1 MNIKHSY
8 LKLYED
14 NNLSNHLSKI
24 EETCKSLVVYQGW
37 MKVFE
42 GFIPNQ
48 PHSSNCI
55 KTINIKWHIGFCIID
70 PQEKSLICFN
80 DKKAADEYCCDKII
94 IRISKVYP
102 SYEESKIFDN
112 INTNKINNSLEISHS
127 LKKILP
133 KPVNVICCSPKNNL
147 EVDYYEKSSHLM
159 KIVSYTLNNKDALN
173 FNFSSTSNYSKS
185 ATLSKLDT
193 TKKIDMNGNCN
204 LRNYNNTSYNS
215 IDKKNVS
222 LVPIFQSVNFLSNGQ
237 TIPTY
242 YYNTSKIIPIQARVD
257 KNISVGFSTDITN
270 SNSIDFL
277 SNVCELTCYDNN
289 LFPPFKR
296 CKMNNT
302 KRENKEKVIK
312 NANLLN
318 ENYYKIIKTPPCNSK
333 NSLCECKVFT
343 NNFLLPMSSSKY
355 YPNNS
360 KNVGLFQQKYLS
372 RYPETPYY
380 DLNKSIN
387 FSNQFNKNITTQN
400 KYLQENSNLFSN
412 SNTSNNQNDIYYGQN
427 YYPNDSVFLYKER
440 KKSDMGHGLYHNKFL
455 NNSTRSDELTSSS
468 SSKII
473 PVLNLPE
480 HNLETTFDNNMIDR
494 KINNEKFNLPSR
506 KLSTNSINK
515 KSRRIYNDDE
525 TFNEYD
531 DIIIN
536 NSLLLTPKSNE
547 KSVSLNNI
555 YQSINDTKLDQCPVL
570 KFNNFGFVD
579 GDIINDKKFYGK
591 KRQNHKL
598 KGNISNLEDHLESWQ
613 PFIKNNKK
621 SAMISKLDS
630 TNQVRIFIL
639 DDENAPFLVKKYETC
654 YEGDGSDEKKKSKL
668 VPHKMGENKERC
680 HSTNFTKIK
689 NSYSQSNLTLH
700 HNYSEEEKSIP
711 IESLPSL
718 SSNKLANFFIK
729 PFRNNPLK
737 RTKSVSKLEREH
749 KLGDRIY
756 WPDTRQ
762 SSENLSSTGMY
773 NKYPQKSLYY
783 GNLGTTFDNNQKQ
796 KLRNCKSHE
805 SLMSF
810 SNTSHMIDL
819 GSSTTQLHPVHPSVL
834 GIANCFKVA
843 NTYYAC
849 KTPSERAKW
858 IENLRRTMNPRRDQS
873 RRTENA
879 LQIWILEAKGIPS
892 KKNYFCEICLD
903 KTLYARTSA
912 KLKGDIC
919 FWGEYFDFSML
930 PNVEDVCI
938 NLYKEADPKKKKD
951 RTTLV
956 GYVQIK
962 MDQLLSR
969 HPVEKWYNI
978 KVGSEGFSNKLTSNW
993 VSKSSS
999 EQASIRIKAR
1009 FQTIDVLP
1017 MHVYDH
1023 LLYFVKENYLPLC
1036 LALEPILSVKAKEDF
1051 ANSLVRILHKHR
1063 CIKEFLCDLI
1073 MSEVNVLD
1081 NKHLMFRG
1089 NSLATKAMES
1099 YMKLVADDYLQ
1110 ETLGDFIKMVLEGN
1124 DNCEVDPMKLP
1135 NSTPNLLERNRQ
1147 QLIFLCEAAWS
1158 KIIVSLKFF
1167 PIELKQVF
1175 DLLRRRLISSNK
1187 SELADNLISSSIF
1200 LRYLCPAILSP
1211 SLFSLVSEFPNQQV
1225 SRNLTLIAKTI
1236 QTLANFNK
1244 FGGKEHYMEF
1254 MNDFVTR
1261 EWDNM
1266 HSFLLK
1272 ISTNNGMTFDG
1283 SLQSTTSAI
1292 TNLDVLIDT
1301 GKELSLLYNYL
1312 EEVWVD
1318 EIHEKVSSEENN
1330 LSHLK
1335 DILNE
1340 INLSK
1345 NRNFDNIST
1354 HTLHTSG
1361 SYSPSSD
1368 YENGTSLSYNQKI
1381 ETIPNHNFLKLRENT
1396 INMENVSNKDSSYHT
1411 RNSMINND
1419 HNNISLDGRSKSQH
1433 LDFNVPKTSRNSLY
1447 NSRDHIDIN
1456 QGYFE
1461 PRQYTIYDDTS
1472 NHTTEQKYSNKI
1484 IQKPYEKYHI
1494 YDEVAHSNKIN
1505 GPPIGHKDLL
1515 LTTSNKPLCSYS
1527 SSSQGTSEIIDS
1539 ESSDIEVTL
1548 HGGVNKPV
1556 KRQKR
1561 KSIADA
1567 QIILDGRSHIHNTL
1581 SIPFSS
1587 GYQSQS
1593 QSSPIS
1599 SNSISPVDLDSPTKN
1614 VNILKQYDIPNNC
1627 MRQRRPSSPLFV
1639 HSYSNSTGTTSSNA
1653 SSAAN
1658 DSGVGTSTA
1667 SIQNS
1672 SIRNRKNIWHNT
1684 QSESLELLDSENSLQ
1699 NLTLHEN
1706 NKNKSEVSNQQI
1718 IIENQKREIERLIR
1732 ENEILR
1738 RQMSSN
1744 ILSLN
1749 AIDSQKN
1756 VSIKNNS
1763 LSTYSLINNSTND
1776 ISSSINKNLSSC

>member
-1 MNIKHSY
+1 MNFFENYISKSI
-8 LKLYED
+8 
-14 NNLSNHLSKI
+14 LSKA
-24 EETCKSLVVYQGW
+24 SLSPTNSSSGYSTLTSRISDESKNDSQS
-37 MKVFE
+37 M
-42 GFIPNQ
+42 NQ
-48 PHSSNCI
+48 EVTSNFNENI
-55 KTINIKWHIGFCIID
+55 VNDNKNTINT
-70 PQEKSLICFN
+70 S
-80 DKKAADEYCCDKII
+80 
-94 IRISKVYP
+94 P
-102 SYEESKIFDN
+102 S
-112 INTNKINNSLEISHS
+112 
-127 LKKILP
+127 
-133 KPVNVICCSPKNNL
+133 
-147 EVDYYEKSSHLM
+147 
-159 KIVSYTLNNKDALN
+159 
-173 FNFSSTSNYSKS
+173 
-185 ATLSKLDT
+185 
-193 TKKIDMNGNCN
+193 
-204 LRNYNNTSYNS
+204 
-215 IDKKNVS
+215 
-222 LVPIFQSVNFLSNGQ
+222 
-237 TIPTY
+237 
-242 YYNTSKIIPIQARVD
+242 
-257 KNISVGFSTDITN
+257 
-270 SNSIDFL
+270 
-277 SNVCELTCYDNN
+277 
-289 LFPPFKR
+289 
-296 CKMNNT
+296 
-302 KRENKEKVIK
+302 
-312 NANLLN
+312 
-318 ENYYKIIKTPPCNSK
+318 
-333 NSLCECKVFT
+333 
-343 NNFLLPMSSSKY
+343 
-355 YPNNS
+355 
-360 KNVGLFQQKYLS
+360 
-372 RYPETPYY
+372 
-380 DLNKSIN
+380 
-387 FSNQFNKNITTQN
+387 
-400 KYLQENSNLFSN
+400 
-412 SNTSNNQNDIYYGQN
+412 
-427 YYPNDSVFLYKER
+427 
-440 KKSDMGHGLYHNKFL
+440 
-455 NNSTRSDELTSSS
+455 
-468 SSKII
+468 
-473 PVLNLPE
+473 
-480 HNLETTFDNNMIDR
+480 
-494 KINNEKFNLPSR
+494 
-506 KLSTNSINK
+506 
-515 KSRRIYNDDE
+515 
-525 TFNEYD
+525 
-531 DIIIN
+531 
-536 NSLLLTPKSNE
+536 
-547 KSVSLNNI
+547 
-555 YQSINDTKLDQCPVL
+555 
-570 KFNNFGFVD
+570 
-579 GDIINDKKFYGK
+579 
-591 KRQNHKL
+591 HKL
-598 KGNISNLEDHLESWQ
+598 IRGRTVYR
-613 PFIKNNKK
+613 IK
-621 SAMISKLDS
+621 
-630 TNQVRIFIL
+630 R
-639 DDENAPFLVKKYETC
+639 
-654 YEGDGSDEKKKSKL
+654 G
-668 VPHKMGENKERC
+668 
-680 HSTNFTKIK
+680 
-689 NSYSQSNLTLH
+689 
-700 HNYSEEEKSIP
+700 
-711 IESLPSL
+711 
-718 SSNKLANFFIK
+718 
-729 PFRNNPLK
+729 
-737 RTKSVSKLEREH
+737 
-749 KLGDRIY
+749 
-756 WPDTRQ
+756 PDTRQ

-819 GSSTTQLHPVHPSVL
+819 GSTNTQLHPVHPSVL

-912 KLKGDIC
+912 KLKSDIC

-1036 LALEPILSVKAKEDF
+1036 LTLEPILSVKAKEDF

-1124 DNCEVDPMKLP
+1124 DNCEVDPMKLS

-1175 DLLRRRLISSNK
+1175 ELLRKRLIASNK

-1272 ISTNNGMTFDG
+1272 ISSNNGMTFDG

-1301 GKELSLLYNYL
+1301 GKELSLLYHYL
-1312 EEVWVD
+1312 EEVWND
-1318 EIHEKVSSEENN
+1318 EIHEKVSMEESN
-1330 LSHLK
+1330 LSQLK
-1335 DILNE
+1335 EILME

-1345 NRNFDNIST
+1345 NRNFDNTST

-1368 YENGTSLSYNQKI
+1368 YENGTSISYNQKV
-1381 ETIPNHNFLKLRENT
+1381 EPTHNFPKLRENT
-1396 INMENVSNKDSSYHT
+1396 FNLENISNKGSPYHN
-1411 RNSMINND
+1411 RNLVMNNG
-1419 HNNISLDGRSKSQH
+1419 HNSITSGIRSKSQH
-1433 LDFNVPKTSRNSLY
+1433 LDFSGTKTSRNSLY

-1472 NHTTEQKYSNKI
+1472 NHSIEQKYSNKMA
-1484 IQKPYEKYHI
+1484 QKPYEKYHI
-1494 YDEVAHSNKIN
+1494 YDEVSHSNKIN
-1505 GPPIGHKDLL
+1505 RPPIEHKDLL
-1515 LTTSNKPLCSYS
+1515 LATSSKPLCSYS
-1527 SSSQGTSEIIDS
+1527 SSSQGTSELIDS

-1548 HGGVNKPV
+1548 HGGINKPV

-1567 QIILDGRSHIHNTL
+1567 QIILDGRNHIHNTL

-1614 VNILKQYDIPNNC
+1614 GNILKQYDISNNC

-1672 SIRNRKNIWHNT
+1672 SVRNRKNIWHNI
-1684 QSESLELLDSENSLQ
+1684 QSESLDLLDSENSLHS
-1699 NLTLHEN
+1699 LTLHDN
-1706 NKNKSEVSNQQI
+1706 NKSKSEISNQQI

-1732 ENEILR
+1732 ENELLR
-1738 RQMSSN
+1738 RQMSTN
-1744 ILSLN
+1744 VLSLN
-1749 AIDSQKN
+1749 SIDLPKDESK
-1756 VSIKNNS
+1756 KNNT
-1763 LSTYSLINNSTND
+1763 LSTYPLINNSTND
-1776 ISSSINKNLSSC
+1776 ASTSMNKNLSSC

>member
-1 MNIKHSY
+1 MNFKDLN
-8 LKLYED
+8 LKSCEGD
-14 NNLSNHLSKI
+14 DLSNHLSEI
-24 EETCKSLVVYQGW
+24 ETTCKSLVVYQGQ

-42 GFIPNQ
+42 GFVPNKPQ
-48 PHSSNCI
+48 SSNCI
-55 KTINIKWHIGFCIID
+55 KTINIKWHIGFCIVD

-94 IRISKVYP
+94 IRIDKIYP
-102 SYEESKIFDN
+102 FQEKFKIFDKS
-112 INTNKINNSLEISHS
+112 NTDKINDLFEIPYYCDDD
-127 LKKILP
+127 IIP
-133 KPVNVICCSPKNNL
+133 KPASIICCSQKNNFD
-147 EVDYYEKSSHLM
+147 VDYYKKSNDLIKM
-159 KIVSYTLNNKDALN
+159 VSSTLNNKSTLN
-173 FNFSSTSNYSKS
+173 FNSSTSLNYSKS

-193 TKKIDMNGNCN
+193 TKKMDMNGNCN
-204 LRNYNNTSYNS
+204 LRNYNYTSYNS
-215 IDKKNVS
+215 IDRKKIS
-222 LVPIFQSVNFLSNGQ
+222 LVPIFQPVDFILNGQ
-237 TIPTY
+237 TIPAY
-242 YYNTSKIIPIQARVD
+242 YYN
-257 KNISVGFSTDITN
+257 
-270 SNSIDFL
+270 
-277 SNVCELTCYDNN
+277 
-289 LFPPFKR
+289 
-296 CKMNNT
+296 
-302 KRENKEKVIK
+302 
-312 NANLLN
+312 
-318 ENYYKIIKTPPCNSK
+318 
-333 NSLCECKVFT
+333 
-343 NNFLLPMSSSKY
+343 
-355 YPNNS
+355 
-360 KNVGLFQQKYLS
+360 
-372 RYPETPYY
+372 
-380 DLNKSIN
+380 
-387 FSNQFNKNITTQN
+387 
-400 KYLQENSNLFSN
+400 
-412 SNTSNNQNDIYYGQN
+412 
-427 YYPNDSVFLYKER
+427 
-440 KKSDMGHGLYHNKFL
+440 
-455 NNSTRSDELTSSS
+455 
-468 SSKII
+468 SSKI
-473 PVLNLPE
+473 
-480 HNLETTFDNNMIDR
+480 
-494 KINNEKFNLPSR
+494 S
-506 KLSTNSINK
+506 SI
-515 KSRRIYNDDE
+515 
-525 TFNEYD
+525 
-531 DIIIN
+531 
-536 NSLLLTPKSNE
+536 
-547 KSVSLNNI
+547 
-555 YQSINDTKLDQCPVL
+555 Q
-570 KFNNFGFVD
+570 
-579 GDIINDKKFYGK
+579 
-591 KRQNHKL
+591 
-598 KGNISNLEDHLESWQ
+598 
-613 PFIKNNKK
+613 
-621 SAMISKLDS
+621 
-630 TNQVRIFIL
+630 
-639 DDENAPFLVKKYETC
+639 ETC
-654 YEGDGSDEKKKSKL
+654 YEGDELDEKKNSKL
-668 VPHKMGENKERC
+668 TSQKLVENKERC
-680 HSTNFTKIK
+680 NSTYFTKFK
-689 NSYSQSNLTLH
+689 NSFSQSNLALH
-700 HNYSEEEKSIP
+700 QNYLEEEKNIP
-711 IESLPSL
+711 IESLPSIT
-718 SSNKLANFFIK
+718 SNKLANFFTK

-737 RTKSVSKLEREH
+737 RTKSVSKLESEH

-819 GSSTTQLHPVHPSVL
+819 GSTNTQLHPVHPSVL

-912 KLKGDIC
+912 KLKSDIC

-1036 LALEPILSVKAKEDF
+1036 LTLEPILSVKAKEDF

-1124 DNCEVDPMKLP
+1124 DNCEVDPMKLS

-1175 DLLRRRLISSNK
+1175 ELLRKRLIASNK

-1272 ISTNNGMTFDG
+1272 ISSNNGMTFDG

-1301 GKELSLLYNYL
+1301 GKELSLLYHYL
-1312 EEVWVD
+1312 EEVWND
-1318 EIHEKVSSEENN
+1318 EIHEKVSMEESN
-1330 LSHLK
+1330 LSQLK
-1335 DILNE
+1335 EILME

-1345 NRNFDNIST
+1345 NRNFDNTST

-1368 YENGTSLSYNQKI
+1368 YENGTSISYNQKV
-1381 ETIPNHNFLKLRENT
+1381 EPTHNFPKLRENT
-1396 INMENVSNKDSSYHT
+1396 FNLENISNKGSPYHN
-1411 RNSMINND
+1411 RNLVMNNG
-1419 HNNISLDGRSKSQH
+1419 HNSITSGIRSKSQH
-1433 LDFNVPKTSRNSLY
+1433 LDFSGTKTSRNSLY

-1472 NHTTEQKYSNKI
+1472 NHSIEQKYSNKMA
-1484 IQKPYEKYHI
+1484 QKPYEKYHI
-1494 YDEVAHSNKIN
+1494 YDEVSHSNKIN
-1505 GPPIGHKDLL
+1505 RPPIEHKDLL
-1515 LTTSNKPLCSYS
+1515 LATSSKPLCSYS
-1527 SSSQGTSEIIDS
+1527 SSSQGTSELIDS

-1548 HGGVNKPV
+1548 HGGINKPV

-1567 QIILDGRSHIHNTL
+1567 QIILDGRNHIHNTL

-1614 VNILKQYDIPNNC
+1614 GNILKQYDISNNC

-1672 SIRNRKNIWHNT
+1672 SVRNRKNIWHNI
-1684 QSESLELLDSENSLQ
+1684 QSESLDLLDSENSLHS
-1699 NLTLHEN
+1699 LTLHDN
-1706 NKNKSEVSNQQI
+1706 NKSKSEISNQQI

-1732 ENEILR
+1732 ENELLR
-1738 RQMSSN
+1738 RQMSTN
-1744 ILSLN
+1744 VLSLN
-1749 AIDSQKN
+1749 SIDLPKDESK
-1756 VSIKNNS
+1756 KNNT
-1763 LSTYSLINNSTND
+1763 LSTYPLINNSTND
-1776 ISSSINKNLSSC
+1776 ASTSMNKNLSSC